1 MGKVVLK
8 SYGLKTP
15 REGMIDITDTVRQA
29 LSDAMEEFN
38 LTREEADGNVLVF
51 CPHTTAAITINENAD
66 PDVQHD
72 WILGLNKAYPD
83 DPRYIH
89 AEGNSPA
96 HMKSSVVGCSESVIV
111 NQGDLLLGMWQDIYF
126 CEFDG
131 PRNRTFY
138 VQVNL

>member
-8 SYGLKTP
+8 SFGLKTP

-29 LSDAMEEFN
+29 LSDAMEENN
-38 LTREEADGNVLVF
+38 LTREEANGNVLVF

-72 WILGLNKAYPD
+72 CLLGLNKAYPD

>member
-29 LSDAMEEFN
+29 LSDAMEENN
-38 LTREEADGNVLVF
+38 LTREEANGNVIVF

-72 WILGLNKAYPD
+72 WLLGLNKAYPD
-83 DPRYIH
+83 DSRYIH

-96 HMKSSVVGCSESVIV
+96 HMKSSVVGCSETVIV
-111 NQGDLLLGMWQDIYF
+111 NQGDLLLGMWQGIYF

>member
-29 LSDAMEEFN
+29 LSDAMEENN
-38 LTREEADGNVLVF
+38 LTREEANGNVIVF

-72 WILGLNKAYPD
+72 WLLGLNKAYPD

-96 HMKSSVVGCSESVIV
+96 HMKSSVVGCSETVIV
-111 NQGDLLLGMWQDIYF
+111 NQGDLLLGMWQGIYF

>member
-8 SYGLKTP
+8 SYGVKTP

-29 LSDAMEEFN
+29 LSDAMEENN
-38 LTREEADGNVLVF
+38 LTREEANGNVLVF

-96 HMKSSVVGCSESVIV
+96 HMKSSVVGCSETVIV
-111 NQGDLLLGMWQDIYF
+111 NNGDLLLGMWQGIYF

-138 VQVNL
+138 VQINL

>member
-29 LSDAMEEFN
+29 LSDAMEENN
-38 LTREEADGNVLVF
+38 LTREEANGNVFVF

-72 WILGLNKAYPD
+72 WLLGLNKAYPD

-96 HMKSSVVGCSESVIV
+96 HMKSSVVGCSETVIV
-111 NQGDLLLGMWQDIYF
+111 NQGDLLLGMWQGIYF